1 MAIPKNMTADQLQT
15 LLGELDAC
23 PPAVEWCKGKTL
35 AQAWRSS
42 KRANDMLWFAGKMAD
57 KPGWWTRKQVVLA
70 ACACAE
76 MAKKHW
82 RKEDAPVLQKA
93 IGTARAWCRGK
104 AALEAVRIAAY
115 AAANAAYAANA
126 AVYAAAYAA
135 AYAANAAAYSAYAAA
150 YSAYAAAN
158 AAAYAAA
165 NAAAYAAAYAA
176 ALSEMSSLVRKML
189 KVGK

>member
-104 AALEAVRIAAY
+104 ATLEAVRIAAY
-115 AAANAAYAANA
+115 AAANAAAN
-126 AVYAAAYAA
+126 AA